1 MGACGSRSGS
11 SKVYASTEDPL
22 LAEVRARIAAYDDG
36 GKGCPVGQLNAVL
49 VDIGAEKLE
58 AGALAAATKAVDPAG
73 TGFMDADAFLGWFH
87 SDPGDAAAAPP
98 AEVHPSV
105 AAGVKDEG
113 EATGTGGYDDD
124 LLDPAAA
131 AAREAEL
138 ERQLEEQ
145 LASEKGR

>member
-113 EATGTGGYDDD
+113 AATGDEWTSIAVRRGRVVGFASDSRRTGVGSVSDV
-124 LLDPAAA
+124 
-131 AAREAEL
+131 
-138 ERQLEEQ
+138 
-145 LASEKGR
+145 SI